1 MMYHTNNKTPTLFFL
16 CREGRRSPFMGLIH
30 GGWLVA
36 KTLKQE
42 GVEVVFTLSGGHIA
56 AIYDGCLREGIRV
69 VDTRHEQAAVHAAE
83 GWAKATRKP
92 GVALL
97 TAGPGVTDGVTG
109 VANAYLAGSPVLVIG
124 GAAPLGLWDRG
135 ALQEMNQI
143 DLLRPITKWAR
154 TVYETARLSEYTA
167 AAFRQMLS
175 GKPGPVFLEVPMDV
189 FNNFVD
195 TDTAFDPGEPANYRP
210 VGRTYP
216 DPELVSQAAELLE
229 AAERPVIM
237 AGTATWWC
245 DAAEP
250 LRQLAERIQAPVFL
264 NGAGRGCLPPTH
276 PLFFTASRRKALE
289 GADTILAV
297 GTRMD
302 FRLNHGQP
310 PLIPA
315 QANVIWFD
323 LAGED
328 VGVNRGAA
336 VGLVGDVGVSMH
348 ELAEATKQLD
358 ASEWLEYIRT
368 EERRALGR
376 DGALMSS
383 DAVPMHPMRLCR
395 EIRDFIDED
404 TTVVGDGG
412 DIVSYG
418 GRVINVY
425 KPGYW
430 LDPGP
435 MGCLGTGTGFAMA
448 AQLARPGKKVLI
460 LHGDGAFGLNGMEFE
475 SMVRHKLPVV
485 SVIGNDG
492 AWGQIKHPQ
501 KAMVGHA
508 TAAELSPGIRY
519 DKMVEALGG
528 YGELV
533 ERPEDIRPALERA
546 FASGLPACIN
556 VLIDPEKP
564 YGRSTNVAV

>member
-1 MMYHTNNKTPTLFFL
+1 M
-16 CREGRRSPFMGLIH
+16 IH

-36 KTLKQE
+36 KILKRE

-56 AIYDGCLREGIRV
+56 AIYDGCIREGIRV

-83 GWAKATRKP
+83 GWAKCTRKP

-154 TVYETARLSEYTA
+154 TVHETARLAEYTA
-167 AAFRQMLS
+167 SAFRQMLS
-175 GKPGPVFLEVPMDV
+175 GKPGPTFLEMPMDIL
-189 FNNFVD
+189 NNFAD
-195 TDTAFDPGEPANYRP
+195 TDTLFDPGEPTNYRFG
-210 VGRTYP
+210 GRTAP
-216 DPELVSQAAELLE
+216 DPDLVRKAAEILE
-229 AAERPVIM
+229 QAEHPVIM
-237 AGTATWWC
+237 AGTAVWWC

-289 GADTILAV
+289 GADTILAI

-315 QANVIWFD
+315 AAKVIWFD
-323 LAGED
+323 LTAED
-328 VGVNRGAA
+328 IGVNRGAA
-336 VGLVGDVGVSMH
+336 VGLVGDVGISMRQ
-348 ELAEATKQLD
+348 LTEATKQLH
-358 ASEWLEYIRT
+358 SEEWLSYIRA
-368 EERRALGR
+368 EERRSLER
-376 DGALMSS
+376 DTAAMNSE
-383 DAVPMHPMRLCR
+383 AVPIHPMRFCR

-418 GRVINVY
+418 GRVINVS

-475 SMVRHKLPVV
+475 SMV
-485 SVIGNDG
+485 
-492 AWGQIKHPQ
+492 
-501 KAMVGHA
+501 
-508 TAAELSPGIRY
+508 
-519 DKMVEALGG
+519 
-528 YGELV
+528 
-533 ERPEDIRPALERA
+533 
-546 FASGLPACIN
+546 
-556 VLIDPEKP
+556 
-564 YGRSTNVAV
+564 

>member
-1 MMYHTNNKTPTLFFL
+1 
-16 CREGRRSPFMGLIH
+16 MGLLH

-36 KTLKQE
+36 KMLKRE

-56 AIYDGCLREGIRV
+56 GIYDGCLREGIRV

-83 GWAKATRKP
+83 GWAKTTRKP

-124 GAAPLGLWDRG
+124 GAAPLGFWDRG
-135 ALQEMNQI
+135 ALQEMGQI
-143 DLLRPITKWAR
+143 DLMRPITKWAR
-154 TVYETARLSEYTA
+154 TVHETSRLGEYVA
-167 AAFRQMLS
+167 MAFRQMLS
-175 GKPGPVFLEVPMDV
+175 GKPGPTFLEMPMDIL
-189 FNNFVD
+189 NNFAD
-195 TDTAFDPGEPANYRP
+195 TDELFDAGEPANYRAG
-210 VGRTYP
+210 GRTAP
-216 DPELVSQAAELLE
+216 DPDAVVRAATLLAQAR
-229 AAERPVIM
+229 RPVIM
-237 AGTATWWC
+237 AGTAVWWC

-250 LRQLAERIQAPVFL
+250 LRQLAERLQAPVYL
-264 NGAGRGCLPPTH
+264 NGAGRGCLPSTH
-276 PLFFTASRRKALE
+276 PLFFTSSRRKALE
-289 GADTILAV
+289 GADTILAI

-315 QANVIWFD
+315 EATLLWFD
-323 LAGED
+323 LAAED
-328 VGVNRGAA
+328 IGVNRGAA
-336 VGLVGDVGVSMH
+336 VGLVGDVGLSMRQVT
-348 ELAEATKQLD
+348 EAATPIANQ
-358 ASEWLEYIRT
+358 EWLQYIRN
-368 EERRALGR
+368 EEKRGIERDAAALNSE
-376 DGALMSS
+376 AM
-383 DAVPMHPMRLCR
+383 PMHPMRFCR
-395 EIRDFIDED
+395 EIRDFIDDD
-404 TTVVGDGG
+404 TTVIGDGG

-418 GRVINVY
+418 GKVINVA

-430 LDPGP
+430 LDAGP
-435 MGCLGTGTGFAMA
+435 MGCLGTGTGFAIA

-460 LHGDGAFGLNGMEFE
+460 LSGDGAFGLNGMEFE
-475 SMVRHKLPVV
+475 SMARQKLPIVAI
-485 SVIGNDG
+485 IGNDG

-501 KAMVGHA
+501 RAMIGHA

-533 ERPEDIRPALERA
+533 ERPEDIRPALARA

>member
-1 MMYHTNNKTPTLFFL
+1 MIVVFY
-16 CREGRRSPFMGLIH
+16 RRRRRSILGYIH

-36 KTLKQE
+36 KTLKKE

-56 AIYDGCLREGIRV
+56 AIYDGCVREGIRV

-83 GWAKATRKP
+83 GWAKCTRTP

-109 VANAYLAGSPVLVIG
+109 VANAYLANSPVLVIG
-124 GAAPLGLWDRG
+124 GAAPLSLWDRG

-143 DLLRPITKWAR
+143 ELLRPITKWAR
-154 TVYETARLSEYTA
+154 TVHETPRLAEYIA
-167 AAFRQMLS
+167 AAFRQMVN

-189 FNNFVD
+189 LNNLAD
-195 TDTAFDPGEPANYRP
+195 TDTVFEPGEPANYRA
-210 VGRTYP
+210 GGHTAP
-216 DPELVSQAAELLE
+216 DPDLVVKAAALLE
-229 AAERPVIM
+229 QAKRPVIM
-237 AGTATWWC
+237 AGTAVWWC

-276 PLFFTASRRKALE
+276 PLYFTASRRKALE
-289 GADTILAV
+289 GADTILAI

-315 QANVIWFD
+315 QANLIWFD

-328 VGVNRGAA
+328 IGVNRGAA
-336 VGLVGDVGVSMH
+336 VGLAGDVGLSMKQ
-348 ELAEATKQLD
+348 LTEATKQLNQE
-358 ASEWLEYIRT
+358 EWLSYIHT
-368 EERRALGR
+368 EERRGLERDSAALN
-376 DGALMSS
+376 S
-383 DAVPMHPMRLCR
+383 DAVPVHPMRFCR

-418 GRVINVY
+418 AKVINVT

-430 LDPGP
+430 LDAGP
-435 MGCLGTGTGFAMA
+435 MGCLGTGTGYAMA

-475 SMVRHKLPVV
+475 SMVRQKLPVV
-485 SVIGNDG
+485 SIIGNDG

-501 KAMVGHA
+501 KSIIGHA
-508 TAAELSPGIRY
+508 TAAELTPGIRY

-546 FASGLPACIN
+546 FVSGLPACVN
-556 VLIDPEKP
+556 VLIDPDKP

>member
-1 MMYHTNNKTPTLFFL
+1 
-16 CREGRRSPFMGLIH
+16 MGLIH

-36 KTLKQE
+36 KILKRE

-56 AIYDGCLREGIRV
+56 GIYDGCVREGIRV

-83 GWAKATRKP
+83 GWAKVTRRP
-92 GVALL
+92 GVAIL

-135 ALQEMNQI
+135 ALQEMNQL

-154 TVYETARLSEYTA
+154 TVHETARLGEYTA
-167 AAFRQMLS
+167 SAFRQMLS
-175 GKPGPVFLEVPMDV
+175 GKPGPVFLEMPMDV
-189 FNNFVD
+189 LNNFAD
-195 TDTAFDPGEPANYRP
+195 TDTLFDPGEPEHYRYT
-210 VGRTYP
+210 GKIAP
-216 DPELVSQAAELLE
+216 DPQMVEKAAALLE
-229 AAERPVIM
+229 QAERPVIM
-237 AGTATWWC
+237 AGTAVWWC
-245 DAAEP
+245 DAAGP
-250 LRQLAERIQAPVFL
+250 LRELAERISAPVYL

-276 PLFFTASRRKALE
+276 PLFFSASRRKALE
-289 GADTILAV
+289 GADTILAI

-315 QANVIWFD
+315 NANLLWFD
-323 LAGED
+323 LAAED

-336 VGLVGDVGVSMH
+336 VGLVGDVGLSMRQV
-348 ELAEATKQLD
+348 AAATKQRKGGPD
-358 ASEWLEYIRT
+358 DEWLTSIR
-368 EERRALGR
+368 EAERKSLERDEAALN
-376 DGALMSS
+376 S
-383 DAVPMHPMRLCR
+383 DAVPIHPMRLCR
-395 EIRDFIDED
+395 EIRDFIDEE

-418 GRVINVY
+418 GRIINVY
-425 KPGYW
+425 RPGYW
-430 LDPGP
+430 LDAGP
-435 MGCLGTGTGFAMA
+435 MGTLGAGTGFAMA
-448 AQLARPGKKVLI
+448 AQLARPGQKVLI

-475 SMVRHKLPVV
+475 SMVRQKLPVV
-485 SVIGNDG
+485 SIIGNDG

-501 KAMVGHA
+501 RAIVGHT

-519 DKMVEALGG
+519 DRMVEALGG

-533 ERPEDIRPALERA
+533 ERPEEIRPALERA

>member
-1 MMYHTNNKTPTLFFL
+1 
-16 CREGRRSPFMGLIH
+16 MGLIH

-36 KTLKQE
+36 QVLKRE

-56 AIYDGCLREGIRV
+56 AIYDGCMREGIRV

-83 GWAKATRKP
+83 GWAKSTRKP

-109 VANAYLAGSPVLVIG
+109 VANAFLANSPILVIG

-154 TVYETARLSEYTA
+154 TVHETSRLGEYTA

-175 GKPGPVFLEVPMDV
+175 GKPGPVFLEMPMDIL
-189 FNNFVD
+189 NNFAD
-195 TDTAFDPGEPANYRP
+195 TDTLFDAGEPAKYRAG
-210 VGRTYP
+210 GRTAP
-216 DPELVSQAAELLE
+216 DPEQIVKAAALLE
-229 AAERPVIM
+229 QAQRPVIM
-237 AGTATWWC
+237 AGTAVWWC

-250 LRQLAERIQAPVFL
+250 LRLLAERIQAPVFL

-276 PLFFTASRRKALE
+276 PLFFTSARRKALE
-289 GADTILAV
+289 GADTILAI

-310 PLIPA
+310 PLIPSEA
-315 QANVIWFD
+315 KILWFD

-328 VGVNRGAA
+328 VGVNRGAD
-336 VGLVGDVGVSMH
+336 VGLVGDVGLGM
-348 ELAEATKQLD
+348 LQLYEATKALHHED
-358 ASEWLEYIRT
+358 WLAFIRA
-368 EERRALGR
+368 EERKGLERDSTALN
-376 DGALMSS
+376 S
-383 DAVPMHPMRLCR
+383 DAVPIHPMRLCR

-404 TTVVGDGG
+404 STVVGDGG

-418 GRVINVY
+418 GRVINVAR
-425 KPGYW
+425 PGYW

-448 AQLARPGKKVLI
+448 AQIARPGQKVLI

-475 SMVRHKLPVV
+475 SMVRQKLPIV
-485 SVIGNDG
+485 SIIGNDG

-501 KAMVGHA
+501 KAIIGHA

-533 ERPEDIRPALERA
+533 ERPEEIRPALERA

>member
-1 MMYHTNNKTPTLFFL
+1 MSIT
-16 CREGRRSPFMGLIH
+16 H

-36 KTLKQE
+36 NMLKRE

-56 AIYDGCLREGIRV
+56 AIYDGCVREGIRV

-83 GWAKATRKP
+83 GWAKCTRRP

-109 VANAYLAGSPVLVIG
+109 VANAFLAGSPVLVIG
-124 GAAPLGLWDRG
+124 GAAPLSLWDRG

-154 TVYETARLSEYTA
+154 TVHETARIQEYVA
-167 AAFRQMLS
+167 AAFRQMLN
-175 GKPGPVFLEVPMDV
+175 GRPGPVFLEIPMDV
-189 FNNFVD
+189 LNNLAESEQV
-195 TDTAFDPGEPANYRP
+195 TDPGTPAAYRP
-210 VGRTYP
+210 AGPVVP
-216 DPELVSQAAELLE
+216 AAEQIERAAALLE
-229 AAERPVIM
+229 QAQRPVIM
-237 AGTATWWC
+237 AGSAVWWC

-250 LRQLAERIQAPVFL
+250 LRLLAERIQAPVYL
-264 NGAGRGCLPPTH
+264 NGAGRGCLSPTH
-276 PLFFTASRRKALE
+276 PLFFSASRRKALE

-315 QANVIWFD
+315 EARLIWFD

-328 VGVNRGAA
+328 IGVNRGAD
-336 VGLVGDVGVSMH
+336 VGLAGDVGLAMKQV
-348 ELAEATKQLD
+348 AEATRQY
-358 ASEWLEYIRT
+358 SGTREWLTSIRGV
-368 EERRALGR
+368 EEKAWER
-376 DGALMSS
+376 DAAGLHSE
-383 DAVPMHPMRLCR
+383 AVPIHPLRLCK
-395 EIRDFIDED
+395 EIRDFIDEE

-425 KPGYW
+425 RPGYW
-430 LDPGP
+430 LDAGP
-435 MGCLGTGTGFAMA
+435 MGTLGTGTGFAMA
-448 AQLARPGKKVLI
+448 AQLARPGKRVLI

-475 SMVRHKLPVV
+475 SMVRQKLPVV
-485 SVIGNDG
+485 SIIGNDG

-501 KAMVGHA
+501 KALIGHA
-508 TAAELSPGIRY
+508 TAAELAPGIRY

-533 ERPEDIRPALERA
+533 ERPEEIRPALERA

-564 YGRSTNVAV
+564 YSRSTNVAV

>member
-1 MMYHTNNKTPTLFFL
+1 
-16 CREGRRSPFMGLIH
+16 MGMIH
-30 GGWLVA
+30 GGWIA
-36 KTLKQE
+36 ARMLKRE
-42 GVEVVFTLSGGHIA
+42 GVEVVFTLSCGHIA
-56 AIYDGCLREGIRV
+56 AIYDGCMREGIRV

-83 GWAKATRKP
+83 GWAKSTRKP

-124 GAAPLGLWDRG
+124 GAAPLSLWDRG

-154 TVYETARLSEYTA
+154 TVHETARLSEYTA

-175 GKPGPVFLEVPMDV
+175 GKPGRFFLGLPVDV
-189 FNNFVD
+189 LNNFVD

-229 AAERPVIM
+229 RAQRPVII
-237 AGTATWWC
+237 AGTAVWLC

-276 PLFFTASRRKALE
+276 PLFFTAARRKALE

-348 ELAEATKQLD
+348 ELAEATKQHD
-358 ASEWLEYIRT
+358 ESDWLEYIRT

-383 DAVPMHPMRLCR
+383 DAVPIHPMRFCR

-435 MGCLGTGTGFAMA
+435 MGCLGTGTGFAIA
-448 AQLARPGKKVLI
+448 ARLARPGKKVLI

-475 SMVRHKLPVV
+475 SMVRQQLPIV
-485 SVIGNDG
+485 SIIGNDG

-501 KAMVGHA
+501 KAILGHA

-533 ERPEDIRPALERA
+533 QKPEDIRPALDMA

-556 VLIDPEKP
+556 VLIDPNKP
-564 YGRSTNVAV
+564 YSRSTNLAV

>member
-1 MMYHTNNKTPTLFFL
+1 
-16 CREGRRSPFMGLIH
+16 MGMIH

-36 KTLKQE
+36 KILKRE

-56 AIYDGCLREGIRV
+56 AIYDGCVREGIRV

-83 GWAKATRKP
+83 GWAKCTRKP

-109 VANAYLAGSPVLVIG
+109 VANAYLANSPVLVIG
-124 GAAPLGLWDRG
+124 GAAPLSLWDRG

-143 DLLRPITKWAR
+143 DLLRPITKWTR
-154 TVYETARLSEYTA
+154 TVHETGRLGEYTA
-167 AAFRQMLS
+167 SAFRQMLN
-175 GKPGPVFLEVPMDV
+175 GKPGPAFLEMPMDV
-189 FNNFVD
+189 LNNLAD
-195 TDTAFDPGEPANYRP
+195 TDALFDPGEPEHYRYE
-210 VGRTYP
+210 GRTAP
-216 DPELVSQAAELLE
+216 DPACVVKAAALLE
-229 AAERPVIM
+229 KAQRPVIM
-237 AGTATWWC
+237 AGTAVWWC

-250 LRQLAERIQAPVFL
+250 LHQLAERINAPVFL

-276 PLFFTASRRKALE
+276 PLFFSAARRKALE
-289 GADTILAV
+289 GADTILLI

-310 PLIPA
+310 PLIPGG
-315 QANVIWFD
+315 ANVIWFD
-323 LAGED
+323 LVGED

-336 VGLVGDVGVSMH
+336 VGLVGDVGLSMRQ
-348 ELAEATKQLD
+348 LTEATKQPGEGD
-358 ASEWLEYIRT
+358 WLAYIRR
-368 EERRALGR
+368 EERNALGR

-383 DAVPMHPMRLCR
+383 DTVPVHPMRFCR

-412 DIVSYG
+412 DIVSYAA
-418 GRVINVY
+418 RVINVG

-430 LDPGP
+430 LDAGP
-435 MGCLGTGTGFAMA
+435 MGTLGAGTGFAMA
-448 AQLARPGKKVLI
+448 AQIARPGKKVLI
-460 LHGDGAFGLNGMEFE
+460 VHGDGAFGLNGMEFE

-501 KAMVGHA
+501 KAIIGHA
-508 TAAELSPGIRY
+508 TAAELAPGIRY

-533 ERPEDIRPALERA
+533 ERPEGIRPALERA
-546 FASGLPACIN
+546 FASGLPACVN

-564 YGRSTNVAV
+564 YSRSTNVAV

>member
-1 MMYHTNNKTPTLFFL
+1 
-16 CREGRRSPFMGLIH
+16 MGMIH

-36 KTLKQE
+36 KILKRE

-56 AIYDGCLREGIRV
+56 GIYDGCVREGIRV

-83 GWAKATRKP
+83 GWAKCTRKP

-109 VANAYLAGSPVLVIG
+109 VANAYLANSPVLVIG

-154 TVYETARLSEYTA
+154 TVHETARLGEYTA

-175 GKPGPVFLEVPMDV
+175 GKPGPVFLEMPMDV
-189 FNNFVD
+189 LNNFAD
-195 TDTAFDPGEPANYRP
+195 TETLFDPGAPEKYRYE
-210 VGRTYP
+210 GRTAP
-216 DPELVSQAAELLE
+216 DPEMVARAAAILE
-229 AAERPVIM
+229 KAQRPVIM
-237 AGTATWWC
+237 AGTAVWWC
-245 DAAEP
+245 DAAEQ
-250 LRQLAERIQAPVFL
+250 LRALAERINAPVYL

-276 PLFFTASRRKALE
+276 PLFFSASRRKALE
-289 GADTILAV
+289 GSDMILAI

-315 QANVIWFD
+315 EAKVIWLD
-323 LAGED
+323 LTPED
-328 VGVNRGAA
+328 IGVNRGAD
-336 VGLVGDVGVSMH
+336 VGLAGDVGLSMSQ
-348 ELAEATKQLD
+348 LTEATKQLP
-358 ASEWLEYIRT
+358 AGEWLTYIR
-368 EERRALGR
+368 EQEKKAQERDEA
-376 DGALMSS
+376 AMNS
-383 DAVPMHPMRLCR
+383 DAVPIHPMRFCR
-395 EIRDFIDED
+395 EIRDFIDEN

-412 DIVSYG
+412 DIVSYA

-448 AQLARPGKKVLI
+448 AQLARPGQKVLI
-460 LHGDGAFGLNGMEFE
+460 VNGDGAFGLNGMEFE
-475 SMVRHKLPVV
+475 SMARHNLPVV
-485 SVIGNDG
+485 SIIGNDG

-501 KAMVGHA
+501 RMIVGHT
-508 TAAELSPGIRY
+508 TAAELRPGIRY

-533 ERPEDIRPALERA
+533 ERPEDIRSALERA
-546 FASGLPACIN
+546 FASGLPACVN
-556 VLIDPEKP
+556 VLLDPEKP
-564 YGRSTNVAV
+564 YSRSTNVAV

>member
-1 MMYHTNNKTPTLFFL
+1 
-16 CREGRRSPFMGLIH
+16 MGIIH

-36 KTLKQE
+36 KMLKRE

-56 AIYDGCLREGIRV
+56 GIYDGCLREGIRV

-83 GWAKATRKP
+83 GWAKTTRKP

-109 VANAYLAGSPVLVIG
+109 VANAYLAGSPILVIG
-124 GAAPLGLWDRG
+124 GAAPLGFWDRG
-135 ALQEMNQI
+135 ALQEMGQI

-154 TVYETARLSEYTA
+154 TVHETSRLGEYVGM
-167 AAFRQMLS
+167 AFRQMLS
-175 GKPGPVFLEVPMDV
+175 GKPGPTFLEMPMDV
-189 FNNFVD
+189 LNNFAD
-195 TDTAFDPGEPANYRP
+195 TDTLFDPGEPGSYRAG
-210 VGRTYP
+210 GRSAP
-216 DPELVSQAAELLE
+216 DPDAVVQAAAILE
-229 AAERPVIM
+229 KAQRPVIM
-237 AGTATWWC
+237 AGTAVWWC

-250 LRQLAERIQAPVFL
+250 LRQLAERLQAPVYL

-289 GADTILAV
+289 GADTILAI

-315 QANVIWFD
+315 EAKVLWFD
-323 LAGED
+323 LAAED
-328 VGVNRGAA
+328 IGVNRGAA
-336 VGLVGDVGVSMH
+336 VGLVGHVGLSMRQV
-348 ELAEATKQLD
+348 AEATKPI
-358 ASEWLEYIRT
+358 ANEEWLTYIRN
-368 EERRALGR
+368 EEKRSFERDAAALN
-376 DGALMSS
+376 S
-383 DAVPMHPMRLCR
+383 DATPIHPMRFCR

-418 GRVINVY
+418 GKVINVA
-425 KPGYW
+425 KPSYW
-430 LDPGP
+430 LDAGP

-448 AQLARPGKKVLI
+448 AQIARPGQKVLI
-460 LHGDGAFGLNGMEFE
+460 LSGDGAFGLNGMEFE
-475 SMVRHKLPVV
+475 SMVRQKLPIVTI
-485 SVIGNDG
+485 IGNDG

-501 KAMVGHA
+501 RAMIGHA
-508 TAAELSPGIRY
+508 TAAELTPGIRY

-533 ERPEDIRPALERA
+533 ERAEDIRPALERA
-546 FASGLPACIN
+546 FGSGLPACVN

>member
-1 MMYHTNNKTPTLFFL
+1 M
-16 CREGRRSPFMGLIH
+16 IH
-30 GGWLVA
+30 GGWVVA
-36 KTLKQE
+36 RMLKRE

-56 AIYDGCLREGIRV
+56 AIYDGCVREGIRV

-83 GWAKATRKP
+83 GWAKSTRKP

-154 TVYETARLSEYTA
+154 TVHETSRLGEYVA
-167 AAFRQMLS
+167 SAFRQMLN
-175 GKPGPVFLEVPMDV
+175 GKPGPVFLEMPMDV
-189 FNNFVD
+189 LNNFAD
-195 TDTAFDPGEPANYRP
+195 TDSVVDPGAPEQYRTG
-210 VGRTYP
+210 GRTAP
-216 DPELVSQAAELLE
+216 DPDLIHQAAALLE
-229 AAERPVIM
+229 KAQRPVIM
-237 AGTATWWC
+237 AGTAVWWC
-245 DAAEP
+245 EAAEP

-276 PLFFTASRRKALE
+276 PLFFTAARRKALE
-289 GADTILAV
+289 GADTILAI

-315 QANVIWFD
+315 QANLLWFD

-328 VGVNRGAA
+328 VGINRGAA
-336 VGLVGDVGVSMH
+336 VGLVGDVGLSMRRVTD
-348 ELAEATKQLD
+348 ATKQLHQD
-358 ASEWLEYIRT
+358 AWLSYIRA
-368 EERRALGR
+368 EEQKVMER
-376 DGALMSS
+376 DEVAMSS
-383 DAVPMHPMRLCR
+383 DAVPIHPMRFCR

-418 GRVINVY
+418 GRIINVY
-425 KPGYW
+425 RPGYW

-475 SMVRHKLPVV
+475 SMVRQNLPVV
-485 SVIGNDG
+485 SIIGNDG

-501 KAMVGHA
+501 KALLGHT
-508 TAAELSPGIRY
+508 TAAELAPKIRY

-533 ERPEDIRPALERA
+533 ERPQDIRPALERA
-546 FASGLPACIN
+546 FASGLPGCVN
-556 VLIDPEKP
+556 VLIDPNKP
-564 YGRSTNVAV
+564 YSRSTNVAV

>member
-1 MMYHTNNKTPTLFFL
+1 
-16 CREGRRSPFMGLIH
+16 
-30 GGWLVA
+30 
-36 KTLKQE
+36 
-42 GVEVVFTLSGGHIA
+42 
-56 AIYDGCLREGIRV
+56 
-69 VDTRHEQAAVHAAE
+69 
-83 GWAKATRKP
+83 
-92 GVALL
+92 
-97 TAGPGVTDGVTG
+97 
-109 VANAYLAGSPVLVIG
+109 
-124 GAAPLGLWDRG
+124 
-135 ALQEMNQI
+135 MNQI

-154 TVYETARLSEYTA
+154 TVHETSRLGEYTA
-167 AAFRQMLS
+167 SAFRQMLN
-175 GKPGPVFLEVPMDV
+175 GKPGPTFLEMPMDV
-189 FNNFVD
+189 LNNLAD
-195 TDTAFDPGEPANYRP
+195 TDTLFDPGEPTFYRYS
-210 VGRTYP
+210 GRTAP
-216 DPELVSQAAELLE
+216 DPDTVVKAAALLE
-229 AAERPVIM
+229 KAERPVIM
-237 AGTATWWC
+237 ASTAVWWC

-250 LRQLAERIQAPVFL
+250 LRQLAERINAPVFL

-289 GADTILAV
+289 GSDTILAI

-315 QANVIWFD
+315 EANVIWFD

-336 VGLVGDVGVSMH
+336 VGLVGDVGLSMQQ
-348 ELAEATKQLD
+348 LTGATKQLVEGD
-358 ASEWLEYIRT
+358 WLAYIRR
-368 EERRALGR
+368 EERNALGR

-383 DAVPMHPMRLCR
+383 EAVPIHPMRLCR

-425 KPGYW
+425 RPGYW

-448 AQLARPGKKVLI
+448 AQIARPGKKVLI

-475 SMVRHKLPVV
+475 SMVRQQLPVV

-501 KAMVGHA
+501 KAMLGHA

-533 ERPEDIRPALERA
+533 QKPEDIRPAIERA
-546 FASGLPACIN
+546 FASGLPACVN
-556 VLIDPEKP
+556 VLIDPDKP
-564 YGRSTNVAV
+564 YSRSTNVAV

>member
-1 MMYHTNNKTPTLFFL
+1 
-16 CREGRRSPFMGLIH
+16 MGLIH

-36 KTLKQE
+36 KILKRE

-56 AIYDGCLREGIRV
+56 GIYDGCVREGIRV

-83 GWAKATRKP
+83 GWAKVTRKP
-92 GVALL
+92 GVAIL

-109 VANAYLAGSPVLVIG
+109 VANACLAGSPVLVIG

-135 ALQEMNQI
+135 ALQEMNQL

-154 TVYETARLSEYTA
+154 TVHETSRLGEYTA
-167 AAFRQMLS
+167 SAFRQMLS
-175 GKPGPVFLEVPMDV
+175 GKPGPVFLEMPMDV
-189 FNNFVD
+189 LNNFAD
-195 TDTAFDPGEPANYRP
+195 TDTLFDPGEPEHYRYT
-210 VGRTYP
+210 GKIAP
-216 DPELVSQAAELLE
+216 DPQMVEKAAALLE
-229 AAERPVIM
+229 QAERPVIM
-237 AGTATWWC
+237 AGTAVWWC

-250 LRQLAERIQAPVFL
+250 LRELAERISAPVYL

-276 PLFFTASRRKALE
+276 PLFFSASRRKALE
-289 GADTILAV
+289 GADTILAI

-315 QANVIWFD
+315 NAHLLWFD
-323 LAGED
+323 LAAED

-336 VGLVGDVGVSMH
+336 VGLVGDVGLSMRQV
-348 ELAEATKQLD
+348 AEATKQRKGGPD
-358 ASEWLEYIRT
+358 DEWLASIR
-368 EERRALGR
+368 EAERKSLQRDEAALN
-376 DGALMSS
+376 S
-383 DAVPMHPMRLCR
+383 DAVPIHPMRLCR
-395 EIRDFIDED
+395 EIRDFIDEE

-418 GRVINVY
+418 GRIINVY
-425 KPGYW
+425 RPGYW
-430 LDPGP
+430 LDAGP
-435 MGCLGTGTGFAMA
+435 MGTLGAGTGFAMA
-448 AQLARPGKKVLI
+448 AQLARPGQKVLI

-475 SMVRHKLPVV
+475 SMVRQKLPVV
-485 SVIGNDG
+485 SIIGNDG

-501 KAMVGHA
+501 RAIVGHT

-533 ERPEDIRPALERA
+533 ERPEEIRPALERA

-564 YGRSTNVAV
+564 YSRSTNVAV

>member
-1 MMYHTNNKTPTLFFL
+1 
-16 CREGRRSPFMGLIH
+16 MGLIH

-36 KTLKQE
+36 RMLKRE

-56 AIYDGCLREGIRV
+56 GIYDGCLREGIRV

-83 GWAKATRKP
+83 GWAKTTRKP

-109 VANAYLAGSPVLVIG
+109 VANAYLAGSPILVIG
-124 GAAPLGLWDRG
+124 GAAPLGFWDRG
-135 ALQEMNQI
+135 ALQEMGQI

-154 TVYETARLSEYTA
+154 TVHETSRLGEYVGM
-167 AAFRQMLS
+167 AFRQMLS
-175 GKPGPVFLEVPMDV
+175 GKPGPTFLEMPMDV
-189 FNNFVD
+189 LNNFAD
-195 TDTAFDPGEPANYRP
+195 TDTLFDLGAPANYRAG
-210 VGRTYP
+210 GRSAP
-216 DPELVSQAAELLE
+216 DPIAVMQAAALLE
-229 AAERPVIM
+229 KAQRPVIM
-237 AGTATWWC
+237 AGTAVWWS
-245 DAAEP
+245 DASEP
-250 LRQLAERIQAPVFL
+250 LRQLAERIQAPVYL

-276 PLFFTASRRKALE
+276 PLFFTSSRRKALE
-289 GADTILAV
+289 GADVILAI

-315 QANVIWFD
+315 EAKIVWFD
-323 LAGED
+323 LAAED
-328 VGVNRGAA
+328 IGVNRGAA
-336 VGLVGDVGVSMH
+336 VGLAGDVGLSMSQV
-348 ELAEATKQLD
+348 AA
-358 ASEWLEYIRT
+358 ASKSIANEEWLTYIRN
-368 EERRALGR
+368 EEKRSIERDAAALH
-376 DGALMSS
+376 S
-383 DAVPMHPMRLCR
+383 DALPIHPMRFCR

-418 GRVINVY
+418 GKVINVA

-430 LDPGP
+430 LDAGP

-460 LHGDGAFGLNGMEFE
+460 LSGDGAFGLNGMEFE
-475 SMVRHKLPVV
+475 SMARQKLPIVAI
-485 SVIGNDG
+485 IGNDG

-501 KAMVGHA
+501 RSMIGHA

-546 FASGLPACIN
+546 FASGLPACVN

>member
-1 MMYHTNNKTPTLFFL
+1 
-16 CREGRRSPFMGLIH
+16 MGMIH

-36 KTLKQE
+36 KTLKRE

-83 GWAKATRKP
+83 GWAKCTRSP

-109 VANAYLAGSPVLVIG
+109 VANAYLASSPILVIG
-124 GAAPLGLWDRG
+124 GAAPLSLWDRG

-154 TVYETARLSEYTA
+154 TVHETSRLAEYTA
-167 AAFRQMLS
+167 SAFRQMLS
-175 GKPGPVFLEVPMDV
+175 GKPGPAFLEMPMDV
-189 FNNFVD
+189 LNNFAD
-195 TDTAFDPGEPANYRP
+195 TETYFDPGEPANYRYG
-210 VGRTYP
+210 GRTAP
-216 DPELVSQAAELLE
+216 DPNLVLKAAELLE
-229 AAERPVIM
+229 HAERLVIM
-237 AGTATWWC
+237 AGTAVWWC

-250 LRQLAERIQAPVFL
+250 LRLLAERIQAPVFL

-276 PLFFTASRRKALE
+276 PLFFSSARRKALE
-289 GADTILAV
+289 GADTILAI

-310 PLIPA
+310 PLIPSE
-315 QANVIWFD
+315 ANVIWFD
-323 LAGED
+323 LISED
-328 VGVNRGAA
+328 IGVNRGAA
-336 VGLVGDVGVSMH
+336 VGLVGDVGLSMCQVT
-348 ELAEATKQLD
+348 EATGQHTEGD
-358 ASEWLEYIRT
+358 WLAYIRG
-368 EERRALGR
+368 EERKSLERDEAAL
-376 DGALMSS
+376 DS
-383 DAVPMHPMRLCR
+383 DAIPIHPMRLCR

-404 TTVVGDGG
+404 TTVIGDGG

-418 GRVINVY
+418 AKVINVS

-430 LDPGP
+430 LDAGP
-435 MGCLGTGTGFAMA
+435 MGTLGAGTGFAMA
-448 AQLARPGKKVLI
+448 AQIARPGQRVLI

-475 SMVRHKLPVV
+475 SMVRQKLPVV
-485 SVIGNDG
+485 SIIGNDG

-501 KAMVGHA
+501 RAITGHA
-508 TAAELSPGIRY
+508 TAAELAPGIRY

-533 ERPEDIRPALERA
+533 ERAQDIRPALERA
-546 FASGLPACIN
+546 FTSGLPACVN

-564 YGRSTNVAV
+564 YSRSTNVAV

>member
-1 MMYHTNNKTPTLFFL
+1 M
-16 CREGRRSPFMGLIH
+16 
-30 GGWLVA
+30 LVA
-36 KTLKQE
+36 KILKRE

-97 TAGPGVTDGVTG
+97 TAGPGVTDGITG
-109 VANAYLAGSPVLVIG
+109 LANAYLAGSPVLVIG
-124 GAAPLGLWDRG
+124 GAAPQGLWDRG
-135 ALQEMNQI
+135 ALQEMGQI
-143 DLLRPITKWAR
+143 ELVRPITKWAR
-154 TVYETARLSEYTA
+154 SVHESARLSEYTA
-167 AAFRQMLS
+167 MAFRQMLS
-175 GKPGPVFLEVPMDV
+175 GKPGPAFLEMPMDILSSLV
-189 FNNFVD
+189 EDDN
-195 TDTAFDPGEPANYRP
+195 AFDPGEPAHYRYQ
-210 VGRTYP
+210 GRTAP
-216 DPELVSQAAELLE
+216 DPVMLEQAVSLLE
-229 AAERPVIM
+229 QAQRPVIM
-237 AGTATWWC
+237 AGTAVWWC

-250 LRQLAERIQAPVFL
+250 LRQLAERLNAPVYL

-276 PLFFTASRRKALE
+276 PLFFSNSRRKALE

-315 QANVIWFD
+315 AANVIWLD
-323 LAGED
+323 LAAED
-328 VGVNRGAA
+328 VGVNRGAQA
-336 VGLVGDVGVSMH
+336 ALVGDVGLSMGQ
-348 ELAEATKQLD
+348 LAQETKQLP
-358 ASEWLEYIRT
+358 AGEWLNFIRGQ
-368 EERRALGR
+368 EEKGHERDNAALN
-376 DGALMSS
+376 S
-383 DAVPMHPMRLCR
+383 DAVPIHPMRFCR

-412 DIVSYG
+412 DIVSYA
-418 GRVINVY
+418 GRVINVH

-430 LDPGP
+430 LDSGP

-448 AQLARPGKKVLI
+448 AQLARPGKRVLMVY
-460 LHGDGAFGLNGMEFE
+460 GDGSFGLNGMEFE
-475 SMVRHKLPVV
+475 SMVRQKLPIVAI
-485 SVIGNDG
+485 IGNDG

-533 ERPEDIRPALERA
+533 ERPADIRPALERA
-546 FASGLPACIN
+546 FASGLPACVN
-556 VLIDPEKP
+556 VLLDPDKP
-564 YGRSTNVAV
+564 YSRSTNVAV

>member
-1 MMYHTNNKTPTLFFL
+1 
-16 CREGRRSPFMGLIH
+16 MGLIH

-36 KTLKQE
+36 KTLKRE

-56 AIYDGCLREGIRV
+56 GIYDGCVREGIRV

-83 GWAKATRKP
+83 GWAKSTRKP

-124 GAAPLGLWDRG
+124 GAAPLSLWDRG

-154 TVYETARLSEYTA
+154 TVHETSRLAEYTA
-167 AAFRQMLS
+167 SAFRQMLS
-175 GKPGPVFLEVPMDV
+175 GKPGPTFLEMPMDV
-189 FNNFVD
+189 LNNFAD
-195 TDTAFDPGEPANYRP
+195 TDTLFDPGEPANYRYN
-210 VGRTYP
+210 GRIAP
-216 DPELVSQAAELLE
+216 DPDFVTKAAALLD

-237 AGTATWWC
+237 AGTAVWWC

-276 PLFFTASRRKALE
+276 PLFFSASRRKALE
-289 GADTILAV
+289 GADTILAI

-323 LAGED
+323 LAAED
-328 VGVNRGAA
+328 IGVNRGAA
-336 VGLVGDVGVSMH
+336 VGLVGDVALGMSQV
-348 ELAEATKQLD
+348 AAATRQMPSD
-358 ASEWLEYIRT
+358 SEWLTYIR
-368 EERRALGR
+368 EQE
-376 DGALMSS
+376 DGAMERDQKLMSS
-383 DAVPMHPMRLCR
+383 DAVPIHPMRFCR

-404 TTVVGDGG
+404 TTIVGDGG
-412 DIVSYG
+412 DIVSYA

-448 AQLARPGKKVLI
+448 AQIARPGQKVLI
-460 LHGDGAFGLNGMEFE
+460 VHGDGAFGLNGMEFE
-475 SMVRHKLPVV
+475 SMARQKLPVV
-485 SVIGNDG
+485 SIIGNDG

-501 KAMVGHA
+501 KAIIGHA
-508 TAAELSPGIRY
+508 TAAELAPGIRY

-533 ERPEDIRPALERA
+533 ERAENIRPALERA
-546 FASGLPACIN
+546 FASGLPACVN

-564 YGRSTNVAV
+564 YSRSTNVAV

>member
-1 MMYHTNNKTPTLFFL
+1 M
-16 CREGRRSPFMGLIH
+16 IH

-36 KTLKQE
+36 KILKKE

-56 AIYDGCLREGIRV
+56 AIYDGCMREGIRV

-83 GWAKATRKP
+83 GWAKSTRTP

-109 VANAYLAGSPVLVIG
+109 VANAYLAGSPILVIG
-124 GAAPLGLWDRG
+124 GAAPLGFWDRG
-135 ALQEMNQI
+135 ALQEMGQI

-154 TVYETARLSEYTA
+154 TVHETSRLAEYTA
-167 AAFRQMLS
+167 MAFRQMLS
-175 GKPGPVFLEVPMDV
+175 GKPGPAFLEMPMDV
-189 FNNFVD
+189 LNNFVD
-195 TDTAFDPGEPANYRP
+195 TDTFFDPGEPANYRSS
-210 VGRTYP
+210 GRIFP
-216 DPELVSQAAELLE
+216 DPELVHKAAELLE
-229 AAERPVIM
+229 HAKRPVIM
-237 AGTATWWC
+237 AGTAVWWC
-245 DAAEP
+245 DASEP
-250 LRQLAERIQAPVFL
+250 LRKLAERIQAPVFL

-276 PLFFTASRRKALE
+276 PLFFSSARRKALE

-315 QANVIWFD
+315 AANLIWFD
-323 LAGED
+323 LAAED
-328 VGVNRGAA
+328 IGVNRGVS
-336 VGLVGDVGVSMH
+336 VGLVGDVGVSM
-348 ELAEATKQLD
+348 LQVAEATRQLD
-358 ASEWLEYIRT
+358 QQEWLTYIRG
-368 EERRALGR
+368 EEHKALER
-376 DGALMSS
+376 DNALMNST
-383 DAVPMHPMRLCR
+383 AVPIHPMRFCR

-418 GRVINVY
+418 GRVINVA

-448 AQLARPGKKVLI
+448 AQIARPGQKVLI

-475 SMVRHKLPVV
+475 SMVRQKLPIV
-485 SVIGNDG
+485 SIIGNDG

-501 KAMVGHA
+501 RALIGHA
-508 TAAELSPGIRY
+508 TAAELTPGTRY

-528 YGELV
+528 HGELV
-533 ERPEDIRPALERA
+533 ERPEDIRPALARA
-546 FASGLPACIN
+546 FASGLPACVN

-564 YGRSTNVAV
+564 YSRSTNVAV

>member
-1 MMYHTNNKTPTLFFL
+1 
-16 CREGRRSPFMGLIH
+16 MGLIH

-36 KTLKQE
+36 RTLKKE

-56 AIYDGCLREGIRV
+56 AIYDGCIREGIRV

-83 GWAKATRKP
+83 GWAKSTRKP

-109 VANAYLAGSPVLVIG
+109 VANAYLAGSPILVIG
-124 GAAPLGLWDRG
+124 GAAPLSLWDRG

-143 DLLRPITKWAR
+143 DLLKPITKWAR
-154 TVYETARLSEYTA
+154 TVHETSRLAEYTA
-167 AAFRQMLS
+167 TAFRQMVN
-175 GKPGPVFLEVPMDV
+175 GKPGPVFLEMPMDV
-189 FNNFVD
+189 LNNFAD
-195 TDTAFDPGEPANYRP
+195 TETLFDPGDPAQYRAGSRTVADP
-210 VGRTYP
+210 VLIEKAATV
-216 DPELVSQAAELLE
+216 LAQAQ
-229 AAERPVIM
+229 RPVIM
-237 AGTATWWC
+237 AGTAVWWC

-250 LRQLAERIQAPVFL
+250 LRQLAERVQAPVFL
-264 NGAGRGCLPPTH
+264 NGSGRGCLPPTH

-315 QANVIWFD
+315 QAKIIWLD

-328 VGVNRGAA
+328 VGVNRGADA
-336 VGLVGDVGVSMH
+336 GLVGDVGLSMRQ
-348 ELAEATKQLD
+348 LADATPQLQQED
-358 ASEWLEYIRT
+358 WLAYVRN
-368 EERRALGR
+368 EEQKSLQRDSAAL
-376 DGALMSS
+376 DS
-383 DAVPMHPMRLCR
+383 DAVPIHPMRLCR

-404 TTVVGDGG
+404 TTVIGDGG

-418 GRVINVY
+418 GRVINVAR
-425 KPGYW
+425 PGYW
-430 LDPGP
+430 LDAGP

-475 SMVRHKLPVV
+475 SMVRQHLPIV
-485 SVIGNDG
+485 SIIGNDG

-501 KAMVGHA
+501 RSMLGHA

>member
-1 MMYHTNNKTPTLFFL
+1 
-16 CREGRRSPFMGLIH
+16 MGLIH

-36 KTLKQE
+36 KTLKRE

-56 AIYDGCLREGIRV
+56 GIYDGCVREGIRV

-83 GWAKATRKP
+83 GWAKCTRKP

-124 GAAPLGLWDRG
+124 GAAPLSLWDRG

-154 TVYETARLSEYTA
+154 TVHETSRLAEYTA
-167 AAFRQMLS
+167 SAFRQMLS
-175 GKPGPVFLEVPMDV
+175 GKPGPAFLEMPMDV
-189 FNNFVD
+189 LNNFAD
-195 TDTAFDPGEPANYRP
+195 TDTLFDPGEPANYRFN
-210 VGRTYP
+210 GRTAP
-216 DPELVSQAAELLE
+216 DPDLVARAAALLD

-237 AGTATWWC
+237 AGTAVWWC

-250 LRQLAERIQAPVFL
+250 LRQLAERIAAPVFL

-276 PLFFTASRRKALE
+276 PLFFSASRRKALE
-289 GADTILAV
+289 GADTILAI

-310 PLIPA
+310 PLIPTG
-315 QANVIWFD
+315 ANVIWFD
-323 LAGED
+323 LAAED
-328 VGVNRGAA
+328 IGVNRGAA
-336 VGLVGDVGVSMH
+336 VGLVGDVGLSMRQVT
-348 ELAEATKQLD
+348 EATAQKSNE
-358 ASEWLEYIRT
+358 SEWLTYIRGQ
-368 EERRALGR
+368 EEAARER
-376 DGALMSS
+376 DQKLMSS
-383 DAVPMHPMRLCR
+383 DAVPIHPMRFCR
-395 EIRDFIDED
+395 EIRDFIDAD

-412 DIVSYG
+412 DIVSYA
-418 GRVINVY
+418 GRVVNVY

-448 AQLARPGKKVLI
+448 AQIARPGKKVLI
-460 LHGDGAFGLNGMEFE
+460 IHGDGAFGLNGMEFE
-475 SMVRHKLPVV
+475 SMARQKLPVV
-485 SVIGNDG
+485 SIIGNDG

-501 KAMVGHA
+501 RAIIGHA
-508 TAAELSPGIRY
+508 TAAELTPGIRY

-546 FASGLPACIN
+546 FASGLPACVN

-564 YGRSTNVAV
+564 YSRSTNVAV

>member
-1 MMYHTNNKTPTLFFL
+1 MKFGIREGD
-16 CREGRRSPFMGLIH
+16 REGRPYGKNGVFIMGMIH

-36 KTLKQE
+36 KILKRE

-83 GWAKATRKP
+83 GWAKCTHKP

-109 VANAYLAGSPVLVIG
+109 VANAYLANSPVLVIG

-143 DLLRPITKWAR
+143 NLLQPITKWAR
-154 TVYETARLSEYTA
+154 TVHETSRLGEYTA

-175 GKPGPVFLEVPMDV
+175 GKPGPAFLEMPMDV
-189 FNNFVD
+189 LNNFAD
-195 TDTAFDPGEPANYRP
+195 TDTLFDPGEPANYRFG
-210 VGRTYP
+210 GRTAP
-216 DPELVSQAAELLE
+216 DPELVLQTAELLE
-229 AAERPVIM
+229 KAQHPVIM
-237 AGTATWWC
+237 AGTAVWWC

-250 LRQLAERIQAPVFL
+250 LRQLAERIQAPVYL
-264 NGAGRGCLPPTH
+264 NGAGRGCLPATH
-276 PLFFTASRRKALE
+276 PLFFSASRRKALE

-315 QANVIWFD
+315 KANMIWFD
-323 LAGED
+323 LTAED
-328 VGVNRGAA
+328 VGVNRGAT
-336 VGLVGDVGVSMH
+336 VGLVGDVGVSMR
-348 ELAEATKQLD
+348 EVAKATKQLENED
-358 ASEWLEYIRT
+358 WLSYIRM
-368 EERRALGR
+368 EERRSLER
-376 DGALMSS
+376 DAAAMNSE
-383 DAVPMHPMRLCR
+383 AVPIHPMRFCR
-395 EIRDFIDED
+395 EIRDFIDDE

-418 GRVINVY
+418 GRVINVS

-448 AQLARPGKKVLI
+448 AQLARPGQKVLI
-460 LHGDGAFGLNGMEFE
+460 LSGDGAFGLNGMEFE
-475 SMVRHKLPVV
+475 SMARQKLPIVAI
-485 SVIGNDG
+485 IGNDG

-501 KAMVGHA
+501 KAIIGHA
-508 TAAELSPGIRY
+508 TAAELTPGIRY

-533 ERPEDIRPALERA
+533 ERAEEIRPALERA
-546 FASGLPACIN
+546 FASGLPACVN

-564 YGRSTNVAV
+564 YSRSTNVAV